1 MKIVEGGR
9 GSETGDEKEN
19 IKKEKNNKSKGEVS
33 NVGIVYNFS

>member
-19 IKKEKNNKSKGEVS
+19 IKKEKKNKCWNSP
-33 NVGIVYNFS
+33 